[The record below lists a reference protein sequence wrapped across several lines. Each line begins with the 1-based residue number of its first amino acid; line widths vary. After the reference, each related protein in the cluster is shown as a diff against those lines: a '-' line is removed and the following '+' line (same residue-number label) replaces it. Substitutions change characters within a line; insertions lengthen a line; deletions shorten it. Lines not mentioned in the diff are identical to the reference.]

1 MDEIDN
7 MERTSHIDGN
17 YNINDMCHMDEIP

>member
-7 MERTSHIDGN
+7 MERSSHIDGSD
-17 YNINDMCHMDEIP
+17 NINDMCHMHEIP